1 MSQTPNATT
10 SSSNY
15 QSIFDNAIEAYK
27 KETKKDLRSHPLLD
41 KLQNCDS
48 PDAVL
53 KVLYQQVP
61 GFDQSRGTDDKL
73 TQWLNPT
80 VNVLCTFSGVIGGG
94 VGLVSPTELRVDVVP
109 DLIVD
114 WRTGIPTSCGGLHWN
129 WRPSLS
135 EVFFR
140 FSYPIYSRAYR
151 DAKLSQAAKAV
162 SDSQD
167 VLATVFE
174 RIENFFK
181 RLETYVEL
189 PPTAGMT
196 DIIVKIMVEV
206 LSILSIAT
214 KEIKQSRARESITGV
229 YEFTTLTHD
238 CSLQGNT

>member
-1 MSQTPNATT
+1 MSETPAATT

-27 KETKKDLRSHPLLD
+27 KKTKKDLRSHPLLD

-48 PDAVL
+48 PNAVL
-53 KVLYQQVP
+53 NILYEQIP
-61 GFDQSRGTDDKL
+61 GFDQSCSTDDNLKL
-73 TQWLNPT
+73 TKWLNPT
-80 VNVLCTFSGVIGGG
+80 INVLYTFSGVIGGG
-94 VGLVSPTELRVDVVP
+94 VGLASPKELRVKVVP
-109 DLIVD
+109 DLIFD
-114 WRTGIPTSCGGLHWN
+114 WHTDIPTSYSDLHWHR
-129 WRPSLS
+129 RPSLS
-135 EVFFR
+135 EYFFS
-140 FSYPIYSRAYR
+140 FNQFRAYR

-174 RIENFFK
+174 RIENFFR
-181 RLETYVEL
+181 RLEIYVEV

-214 KEIKQSRARESITGV
+214 KDIKQSRASELITGAM
-229 YEFTTLTHD
+229 
-238 CSLQGNT
+238 N